1 MTEKTAA
8 VRKTV
13 ANSGELMPDTIRAKG
28 LNIAAELRELKD
40 RLRSEASA
48 MEQEIEDVAD
58 AATTAYAAIGDRVET
73 FLANGEAVR
82 ASLKEHAV
90 SLTKLPDA
98 ARSTERPSPA
108 GPDALTQLERR
119 LSNHTS
125 ETK

>member
-1 MTEKTAA
+1 MTEKTMTTVKKA
-8 VRKTV
+8 V
-13 ANSGELMPDTIRAKG
+13 AGNSGELMPDSIRAKG

-58 AATTAYAAIGDRVET
+58 ATTTAYAAIGDRVET
-73 FLANGEAVR
+73 FLNNGEAVR

-108 GPDALTQLERR
+108 GPDALNQLERR
-119 LSNHTS
+119 LSDY
-125 ETK
+125 EKG